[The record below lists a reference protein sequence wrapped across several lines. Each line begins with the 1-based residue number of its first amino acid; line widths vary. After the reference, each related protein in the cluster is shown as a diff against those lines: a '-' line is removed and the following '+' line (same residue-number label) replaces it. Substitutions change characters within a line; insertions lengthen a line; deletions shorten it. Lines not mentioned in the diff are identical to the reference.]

1 MMKRFNDHSKKLI
14 LHVYEYFR
22 KQSIEKKDQKVTE
35 EMIVSQTAEALKIST
50 RSLYRLKKPTKS
62 DSEFRA
68 SMSKKIKELK
78 TKINPIMQSSIREIV
93 YKMCAEKKTPYNE
106 IIAFKIYGRK
116 S

>member
-1 MMKRFNDHSKKLI
+1 
-14 LHVYEYFR
+14 
-22 KQSIEKKDQKVTE
+22 
-35 EMIVSQTAEALKIST
+35 MIVSQTAEVLKIST

-93 YKMCAEKKTPYNE
+93 YKMCAEKNTLQ
-106 IIAFKIYGRK
+106 
-116 S
+116 

>member
-1 MMKRFNDHSKKLI
+1 MVKRFNDHSKKLI

-22 KQSIEKKDQKVTE
+22 KQSIEKKKDQKVTE
-35 EMIVSQTAEALKIST
+35 EMIVSQTAEVLKIST

-68 SMSKKIKELK
+68 SISKKIKELK

-93 YKMCAEKKTPYNE
+93 YKMCAEKNTLQ
-106 IIAFKIYGRK
+106 
-116 S
+116 